1 MPRPEAA
8 TTLTSFE
15 ETRPATGYEQRA
27 SPLIVAGALR
37 GAAAADR
44 RHRGSSVDVVWTG
57 PNSEI
62 TTSRVTAAVISE
74 MLDAAISEVLV
85 IGYAVHDDPLV
96 SDASA
101 RAAQRNVGITLL
113 LEREIDNPSYHQHG
127 ESFPGL
133 RARRLAWPATHR
145 PASGAA
151 LHAKVLDI
159 DRHTALVMSANIT
172 RRALDRNLEC
182 GILIR
187 VGDHPRQIHD
197 HGPERATDR

>member
-1 MPRPEAA
+1 MLISLIGA
-8 TTLTSFE
+8 
-15 ETRPATGYEQRA
+15 GA

-57 PNSEI
+57 RNSEI
-62 TTSRVTAAVISE
+62 TTSRVTAATISE
-74 MLDAAISEVLV
+74 MLDAAIIEVLV

-96 SDASA
+96 SDALA

-133 RARRLAWPATHR
+133 RARRLAWPATHHPR
-145 PASGAA
+145 PAPHS
-151 LHAKVLDI
+151 
-159 DRHTALVMSANIT
+159 M
-172 RRALDRNLEC
+172 RRCSTSTGTPLLS
-182 GILIR
+182 
-187 VGDHPRQIHD
+187 
-197 HGPERATDR
+197 